1 MIPNQRTCLIAR
13 HAIINPNAVP
23 FAQINNAFF
32 YSSYFHPEIKYDY
45 SVQAAI
51 APEDCG
57 KLTMIPANA
66 ADFIDP

>member
-1 MIPNQRTCLIAR
+1 LGFTSFHPTYRSGDRT
-13 HAIINPNAVP
+13 
-23 FAQINNAFF
+23 FF

-57 KLTMIPANA
+57 KLTMIPGNA